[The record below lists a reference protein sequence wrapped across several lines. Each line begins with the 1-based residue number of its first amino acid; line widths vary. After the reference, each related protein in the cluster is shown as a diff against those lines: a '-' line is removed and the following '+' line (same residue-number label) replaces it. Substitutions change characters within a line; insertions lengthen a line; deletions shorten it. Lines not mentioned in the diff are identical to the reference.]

1 MKIKEI
7 RNASGL
13 TQEAFARKY
22 NIPKRT
28 LEGWEAG
35 KRNPPGYVLE
45 LLERVVKEDTEKT
58 EKEKTEMYYNT
69 IILKHGVGSYT
80 KKQFDNFVEGDCDC
94 GENANPEELK
104 RWTGDQYGLA
114 KAELTKYRCS
124 YRKSGGYVF
133 ADEYALEYCNT
144 DEDGEFLDGSDLD
157 IAEKEA

>member
-13 TQEAFARKY
+13 TQEAFAIKY

-58 EKEKTEMYYNT
+58 EKEKTEMNYNT

-80 KKQFDNFVEGDCDC
+80 KKQFDNFVEGDCVC

-104 RWTGDQYGLA
+104 RWSSDKYGLA
-114 KAELTKYRCS
+114 KAELNKYKCS
-124 YRKSGGYVF
+124 YKKSGGYVF
-133 ADEYALEYCNT
+133 ADEYVLEYCNT
-144 DEDGEFLDGSDLD
+144 DEDGEFLDGSDFD
-157 IAEKEA
+157 VAEKE

>member
-69 IILKHGVGSYT
+69 IILKHG
-80 KKQFDNFVEGDCDC
+80 EGDCVC

-104 RWTGDQYGLA
+104 RWSSDQYGLA
-114 KAELTKYRCS
+114 KAELNKYKCS
-124 YRKSGGYVF
+124 YKKSGGYVF

-157 IAEKEA
+157 LAEKEA